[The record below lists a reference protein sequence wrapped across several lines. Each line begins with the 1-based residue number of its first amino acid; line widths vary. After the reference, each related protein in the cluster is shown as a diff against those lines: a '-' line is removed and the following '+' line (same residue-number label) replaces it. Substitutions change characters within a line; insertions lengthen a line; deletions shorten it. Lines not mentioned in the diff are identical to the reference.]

1 MKKLFTLIALNLVFI
16 TLFAGNKNPSLT
28 VQSEGNYII
37 IVDGKRFDNY
47 KKIQIENLKKGEHYI
62 DVFIVKKRLFGKK
75 YKLVSSKQFIV
86 ENKDIQIS
94 VNSTGYIMIGKQ
106 EKGWDGDYW
115 LRDIEKR
122 KNTQ

>member
-16 TLFAGNKNPSLT
+16 TLFAGNKSPSLT

>member
-122 KNTQ
+122 KYTQ